1 MSMLRTLSAAHTFVA
16 GKARI
21 GAFLLVAVS
30 FVALLTQ
37 ASATSVS
44 AAAANKAFVDSGAAS
59 AAVTVYH
66 VDCQNGNDA
75 NNGRS
80 PSSAWRSLDKA
91 NRAPLQPG
99 DSLLFKRGCKW
110 TGTLK
115 ANWRGTSSQPILI
128 GAYGSGNKP
137 IIHNR
142 PQDLNNRYHA
152 NVLVSGSYQIIEHLT
167 TYIYNAP
174 VESGCDN
181 NPIGFYV
188 GFAFR
193 NANNQSN
200 GGSHNVLRYVEAL
213 KHTVGAHISRDAHN
227 NRIEHSSFRG
237 NHVMHVLTPKSQN
250 AYDDIG
256 AWGIL
261 LRGSNNEIAHNYFAH
276 NNSWCAY
283 DTAPQ
288 GNSVEIYEGR
298 NNNIHHNTSYHDRVF
313 SELGG
318 SSQQRASGNRF
329 AYNLMIS
336 PIKEARFVVVRGG
349 GNAYGPTNDT
359 TLYHNTV
366 YLTGRQSQAV
376 VCHSGCSNSILTAV
390 ANIFW
395 AEEKAIF
402 ADGRFTERE
411 NIYWNR
417 SGDPFVQFQG
427 FNLDSSSM
435 IANPRFLNPW
445 ARQFYLQ
452 ADSPAIDA
460 ANTARESMDVN
471 GNSVP
476 HNGRPDIGAFEWSGA
491 NASISSNDMV
501 LQEDIDLAETLQ
513 EEMDDA
519 TDTDITDDGSTDDGA
534 PEDEAPADE
543 VLEESMPD
551 DLPDDGDGAEQ
562 MQSILLP
569 IISN

>member
-1 MSMLRTLSAAHTFVA
+1 MSKSRTLSTEHTFVV
-16 GKARI
+16 GKARTGALLFVAI
-21 GAFLLVAVS
+21 GV
-30 FVALLTQ
+30 VALLAQ
-37 ASATSVS
+37 ASVASVS
-44 AAAANKAFVDSGAAS
+44 AAAANKVLADFSAS
-59 AAVTVYH
+59 AAASNAATAYH

-80 PSSAWRSLDKA
+80 PGSAWRSLNKA
-91 NRAPLQPG
+91 NQAPLQPG

-152 NVLVSGSYQIIEHLT
+152 NVLISGSYQIIEHLT
-167 TYIYNAP
+167 TYIHNPP
-174 VESGCDN
+174 VEAGCGN
-181 NPIGFYV
+181 NPVGFYV

-193 NANNQSN
+193 NANNQPD

-213 KHTVGAHISRDAHN
+213 KHTAGAHISRDANN
-227 NRIEHSSFRG
+227 NRIEYSSFRG

-250 AYDDIG
+250 SNDDIG

-276 NNSWCAY
+276 NNSWYAY
-283 DTAPQ
+283 DSPPQ

-298 NNNIHHNTSYHDRVF
+298 NNNVHHNTSYHDLVF

-336 PIKEARFVVVRGG
+336 PLKNARFVVVRGG
-349 GNAYGPTNDT
+349 GNAYGPTYDT

-366 YLTGRQSQAV
+366 YLTGSQSQAV

-395 AEEKAIF
+395 AEEKAFF

-435 IANPRFLNPW
+435 VANPHFLNPS

-452 ADSPAIDA
+452 ANSPAIDA
-460 ANTARESMDVN
+460 ANTVRESTDMN
-471 GNSVP
+471 GDSVP
-476 HNGRPDIGAFEWSGA
+476 HNGRADIGAFEWPGA
-491 NASISSNDMV
+491 NASISSNELV

-513 EEMDDA
+513 EQTDDA
-519 TDTDITDDGSTDDGA
+519 IDTDTTDDGV
-534 PEDEAPADE
+534 PEDEAPNDE
-543 VLEESMPD
+543 VPEESMPD
-551 DLPDDGDGAEQ
+551 NLPEEDDDAEQ

-569 IISN
+569 IVSN